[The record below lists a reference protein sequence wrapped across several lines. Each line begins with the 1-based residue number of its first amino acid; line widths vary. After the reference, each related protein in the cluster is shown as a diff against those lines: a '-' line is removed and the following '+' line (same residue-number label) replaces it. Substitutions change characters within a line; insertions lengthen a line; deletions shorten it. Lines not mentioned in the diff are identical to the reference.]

1 MSHKKADGHTPITT
15 RTCPNIIITGT
26 PGVGKTKTTL
36 RLAEKTNMKYVNI
49 NDIVKEHKCHEG
61 LDKEFD
67 SLILDEDKLLDA
79 LDPIIKN
86 QQNDP
91 TNNGI
96 VLDYHSIDF
105 FHEDWMDLIIVLR
118 SNTEILYDRLQ
129 QRGYNSKKIS
139 ENMECE
145 IMQVVLDETKQ
156 AFGGASSDDS
166 GNNGIVIV
174 ELMSNTIDDLE
185 SNVNRIITWIDQ
197 WKIDNGY
204 LGRGNQTKRTRT

>member
-1 MSHKKADGHTPITT
+1 
-15 RTCPNIIITGT
+15 
-26 PGVGKTKTTL
+26 
-36 RLAEKTNMKYVNI
+36 MKYINI
-49 NDIVKEHKCHEG
+49 NDVVKEHNCHEG

-67 SLILDEDKLLDA
+67 SLILDEDKLLDV

-86 QQNDP
+86 EH
-91 TNNGI
+91 NGI
-96 VLDYHSIDF
+96 LLDYHSIDF

-129 QRGYNSKKIS
+129 ERGYNSKKIS

-156 AFGGASSDDS
+156 AFGGGANGGNDSS
-166 GNNGIVIV
+166 NNGIVIV

-185 SNVNRIITWIDQ
+185 SNVNRIMMWIDQ